1 MLQASLRLLKEL
13 IFNKRDCLRLM
24 CLFLYL
30 IMLIKAITKG
40 GRIQKLICSKTA
52 YGQLFRPVIALAT
65 ANKVVMKALKIVV
78 FNGLPILTKFQT
90 IEIHDF
96 IEVS

>member
-1 MLQASLRLLKEL
+1 MPFNTSL
-13 IFNKRDCLRLM
+13 FSKRDCLRVM
-24 CLFLYL
+24 RLFLYL

-40 GRIQKLICSKTA
+40 WRIHKLICSKA
-52 YGQLFRPVIALAT
+52 DYGQLFRPVIALAT